1 MEIDAICRTTLTPQE
16 CETLQR
22 LGGCFFCRGA
32 GHMARDCPKKKK
44 IVSAV
49 ELPEGDEDSEEGKD

>member
-1 MEIDAICRTTLTPQE
+1 MEIDVICQTTLMPQE
-16 CETLQR
+16 RETLR
-22 LGGCFFCRGA
+22 RSGGCFFCRGA